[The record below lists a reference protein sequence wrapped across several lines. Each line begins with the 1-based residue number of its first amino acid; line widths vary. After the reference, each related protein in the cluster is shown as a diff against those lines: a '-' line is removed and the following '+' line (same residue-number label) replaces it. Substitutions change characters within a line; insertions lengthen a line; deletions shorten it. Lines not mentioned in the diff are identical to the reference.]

1 MFKKSLLSGVIFL
14 TSCQQAPINNFN
26 TEAMDALLS
35 SAVENGE
42 VPGASA
48 LVFDDGQ
55 IVYQKAFGLRDIER
69 NEPLE
74 MDTVFRIYSM
84 TKPITSALIMDLAE
98 DGKLNLTDPVAK
110 YIPALGGMK
119 VASLGEDGAPV
130 FSDQVVPMTIE
141 DLLLHRAGIG
151 YGIFGPVS
159 PIEEMYEKAELFDP
173 REDLSVKMDKLAE
186 LPLVAQPGTGWYYSY
201 SIDVLGRVAEV
212 AGDDSLGDLFQAR
225 FFDPMGMTETGFHV
239 RPDQMA
245 RFASNY
251 SLTENGLVLQDDGQ
265 KSHYLMDLPYESG
278 GGGLV
283 STLGDY
289 SKFAQMILQDGSY
302 NGQEILSPA
311 SVKLMTSNQLDG
323 DDIFM
328 MDWLG
333 STDDT
338 GFGYGGS
345 VITGDVENRN
355 KGSWGWGGMAKTTFQ
370 VDPQNGAFA
379 ILMLQFFAADEPQ
392 IHRDFRTLVANEVA
406 D

>member
-1 MFKKSLLSGVIFL
+1 MFRKSILMAALLL
-14 TSCQQAPINNFN
+14 AACDNAPVNNFD
-26 TEAMDALLS
+26 TVAMDALLS
-35 SAVENGE
+35 SAVENGD

-98 DGKLNLTDPVAK
+98 EGKLKLTDPVAK
-110 YIPALGGMK
+110 YIPALGNMK
-119 VASLGEDGAPV
+119 VASLGEDGEPV
-130 FSDQVVPMTIE
+130 FSDQAVPMTIA

-159 PIEEMYEKAELFDP
+159 PIEEMYEKAELFNP
-173 REDLSVKMDKLAE
+173 REDLSVKMEKLAE

-212 AGDDSLGDLFQAR
+212 AGGDSLGDLFQAR
-225 FFDPMGMTETGFHV
+225 VFDPLGMSETGFHV

-251 SLTENGLVLQDDGQ
+251 SLTENGFILQDDGQ

-283 STLGDY
+283 STLEDY
-289 SKFAQMILQDGSY
+289 AKFSQMILQGGTY
-302 NGQEILSPA
+302 EGQEILSPE
-311 SVKLMTSNQLDG
+311 SIKLMTENQLDG

-345 VITGDVENRN
+345 VVTGDVENRN
-355 KGSWGWGGMAKTTFQ
+355 KGTWGWGGMAKTNFL
-370 VDPQNGAFA
+370 VDPENGAYA
-379 ILMLQFFAADEPQ
+379 VLMLQFFAADEPQ
-392 IHRDFRTLVANEVA
+392 IHRDFRALVAKEVA